1 MSGGRSA
8 RPPRLAEGML
18 ALALAA
24 EDRGPVIGDLAEE
37 FSELAAVGGMARARQ
52 WYWRQVL
59 GSIPPVMGRRMA
71 RGLKALRRKNG
82 DGVMSKVLH
91 DLRYS
96 LRALRRGPGFG
107 AVVIL
112 TLALGIAANTIVFST
127 VDGIVLNPFDYP
139 EVDRLVGVGTLYPK
153 LGAGDLNFFELMSP
167 PEYLDIAEGSR
178 TLEKIVAWDM
188 GNRQLTVGED
198 TENLFTAFWWGD
210 AFPTLGVQP
219 ALGRGFS
226 ADEIERG
233 HQVAVI
239 SHRVWQSRFGGDR
252 SLVGGTVLVNGSPY
266 SLVGIMP
273 PGALIF
279 GTDLWIPMPVGPE
292 VIPRQGRQFQILA
305 RLAPGATLEEANVEL
320 EGIARRIE
328 GEYGSQFPEYEG
340 WRLEAWTWKSI
351 NVNQLRPAAM
361 ILLGAVAFILLL
373 VCANVASLLL
383 ARSPARQ
390 RELAVRSALGAGW
403 PRILRQLLTE
413 SMVLAF
419 IGGVIGIG
427 IGFLGMRAV
436 VHIIE
441 SLALPLP
448 GEVSLNGRV
457 LTVMMAVSVA
467 AGIAFGIVPAL
478 QASRSSIQNT
488 LRNEGPSATSNVSRM
503 RLQRVFVGIEVA
515 LALVMLVGGGLMI
528 NSFIRLQAVESGFN
542 TESVLTMR
550 LSLARERYPRAQI
563 EPFFQQ
569 LRERVEAIP
578 GVTSVATTSQ
588 YPPNVFWS
596 RKVWI
601 DGRELDSEATLP
613 TAYMT
618 IASPAY
624 FQTLGIPL
632 KRGRVLAEADVEGAP
647 AVSVINETLARRYF
661 PGEDPIGRRIKLG
674 EPDSDAPLMEI
685 VGIVGATH
693 NRGLDADPEPEVYV
707 SSIQAA
713 GMWNQL
719 FLIVR
724 TGVEPYSVLPAVRAA
739 IHELDALQPVY
750 AIRTVDEAFARSS
763 FVRRVSTGA
772 LTLFGVFALSLAALG
787 IYGVVAYAANQRTRE
802 IGVRMTLGAEGSQVR
817 RLIVRQ
823 ALLPVLVGAV
833 AGLAGAVALG
843 RVLSSLLFE
852 VSGSDPLT
860 LIAVTIMLVGIAL
873 LASYIPALRASRL
886 DPVHALRFD

>member
-1 MSGGRSA
+1 
-8 RPPRLAEGML
+8 ML
-18 ALALAA
+18 GLALAA
-24 EDRGPVIGDLAEE
+24 DDRDAVLGDLAEE
-37 FSELAAVGGMARARQ
+37 FSELAAVEGVARARR
-52 WYWRQVL
+52 WYWRQVF
-59 GSIPPVMGRRMA
+59 GSIPPVMRRRLS

-82 DGVMSKVLH
+82 DGMMGKVLQ

-139 EVDRLVGVGTLYPK
+139 EGERLVGVGTHFPK
-153 LGAGDLNFFELMSP
+153 LGGSDLNFIEHMSP
-167 PEYLDIAEGSR
+167 AEYLDIAEGSR

-188 GNRQLTVGED
+188 GNRQLTIGED
-198 TENLFTAFWWGD
+198 TENLFTGLWWGD
-210 AFPTLGVQP
+210 ALPTLGVQA

-226 ADEIERG
+226 AEEIERG
-233 HQVAVI
+233 DPVAVI

-252 SLVGGTVLVNGSPY
+252 SLVGKTVLVNGSPHT
-266 SLVGIMP
+266 LVGIMP

-279 GTDLWIPMPVGPE
+279 GTDLWIPMSVGPE

-305 RLAPGATLEEANVEL
+305 RLAPEANLEEANVEL

-328 GEYGSQFPEYEG
+328 AEYGSQFPEYEG

-351 NVNQLRPAAM
+351 NVNQLRPAAL

-390 RELAVRSALGAGW
+390 RELAVRGALGAGW
-403 PRILRQLLTE
+403 SRILRQLLTE
-413 SMVLAF
+413 SLALAV
-419 IGGVIGIG
+419 IGGVIGVG

-436 VHIIE
+436 VHILE

-448 GEVSLNGRV
+448 GDVRLNGRV
-457 LTVMMAVSVA
+457 LAVMMMVSVA

-488 LRNEGPSATSNVSRM
+488 LRNEGPSATGNVSRM

-528 NSFIRLQAVESGFN
+528 NSFIRLQAVDPGFN
-542 TESVLTMR
+542 TESLLTMR
-550 LSLARERYPRAQI
+550 LSLARERYPRERI
-563 EPFFQQ
+563 EPFFQR

-578 GVTSVATTSQ
+578 GVSSVATTSQ
-588 YPPNVFWS
+588 FPPNVFWS
-596 RKVWI
+596 RKVWVE
-601 DGRELDSEATLP
+601 GRELSSEATLP

-618 IASPAY
+618 IVSPGY

-632 KRGRVLAEADVEGAP
+632 KRGRALEEADVEGAP
-647 AVSVINETLARRYF
+647 AVSVINEVLAKRYF
-661 PGEDPIGRRIKLG
+661 PGEDPIGRRIKFG
-674 EPDSDAPLMEI
+674 EPDSDAPLLEV

-693 NRGLDADPEPEVYV
+693 NRGLDTDPEPEFYV

-713 GMWNQL
+713 GLWNQL
-719 FLIVR
+719 FLIVG
-724 TGVEPYSVLPAVRAA
+724 TEVEPYSVLPAVRAA
-739 IHELDALQPVY
+739 VRELDALQPVY
-750 AIRTVDEAFARSS
+750 AIRTVDEAFARST
-763 FVRRVSTGA
+763 FIRRVSTGA
-772 LTLFGVFALSLAALG
+772 LTLFGVFALSLATLG
-787 IYGVVAYAANQRTRE
+787 IYGVVAYAASQRTRE

-823 ALLPVLVGAV
+823 ALLPVVVGAV
-833 AGLAGAVALG
+833 AGMAGALALG
-843 RVLSSLLFE
+843 RGLSSLLFE
-852 VSGSDPLT
+852 ISGSDPLT
-860 LIAVTIMLVGIAL
+860 LVAVTVLLIGIAL